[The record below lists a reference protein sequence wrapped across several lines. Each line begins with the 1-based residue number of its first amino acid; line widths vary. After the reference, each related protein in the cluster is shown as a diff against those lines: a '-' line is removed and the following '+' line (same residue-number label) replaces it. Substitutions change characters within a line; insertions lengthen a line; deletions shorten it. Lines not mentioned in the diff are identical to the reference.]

1 MPPQNSR
8 NRPYF
13 ANFAGTVLFRSRK
26 PRIAG
31 LHLGWTEI
39 LAKTHLPTELRTERL
54 ILRQWRPDD
63 RELFAA
69 MTANPEEMKY
79 FKGTWSR
86 AESDRMVDR
95 LEAHFTQHGY
105 GLWAVEIPGVTSFGG
120 VIGLAIPHLDAHF
133 TPCVEIGWRIGIQY
147 WGRGYAT
154 EGARAALQFGFD
166 QLELREIVAFTAT
179 TNIPSIRVMERLGM
193 TRHPEDDFDHPIFP
207 EGHPL
212 RPHVL
217 YRLRARDWQR

>member
-1 MPPQNSR
+1 M
-8 NRPYF
+8 
-13 ANFAGTVLFRSRK
+13 
-26 PRIAG
+26 
-31 LHLGWTEI
+31 
-39 LAKTHLPTELRTERL
+39 KTHSPADLRTDRL
-54 ILRQWRPDD
+54 ILRRWLPGD
-63 RELFAA
+63 RERFAA

-79 FKGTWSR
+79 FKGPWSR

-95 LEAHFTQHGY
+95 LEAHFTKHGY
-105 GLWAVEIPGVTSFGG
+105 GYWAVEIPGVTSFGG
-120 VIGLAIPHLDAHF
+120 VIGLAIPHIELHF
-133 TPCVEIGWRIGIQY
+133 TPCVEIGWRIGIEY

-166 QLELREIVAFTAT
+166 ELGLREIVSFAT
-179 TNIPSIRVMERLGM
+179 STNLPSIRVMERLGF

-217 YRLRARDWQR
+217 YRLRANDWHR